1 MNRTRSDS
9 RYLELE
15 SSSRRIVMATDPESF
30 SVCVETNTSRP
41 ETHSPSL
48 SLSPFSSLVIV
59 ALISQSTSPSLSFP
73 LSFSSSISPSRSSRN
88 NGTVEIIVSSVRS
101 KSTPRSRVYDCTRI
115 FLGNGLPVPNPVF
128 TGRNERVSY
137 SRNDRFHGQRSTE
150 KRRETPPALSLRSSE
165 GEVFVSF
172 RFFSPIFFFPS
183 GQSRTSWNVL
193 KEIRRKR
200 GRRGKDRR
208 GRGRGGGE
216 RERERAPLGQTP
228 CAYSWLPMTLE
239 FRGAPLRLYLP
250 GQISTLLE

>member
-15 SSSRRIVMATDPESF
+15 SCSRRIVMATDPESF

-48 SLSPFSSLVIV
+48 SLSPLFLPCNRCSYFTVHLP
-59 ALISQSTSPSLSFP
+59 SPSL

-101 KSTPRSRVYDCTRI
+101 KSTPRSRAYMI
-115 FLGNGLPVPNPVF
+115 A
-128 TGRNERVSY
+128 RVSFLETVCPFRILF
-137 SRNDRFHGQRSTE
+137 SPGATNMSRIHETIGSERNDPRSGSGE
-150 KRRETPPALSLRSSE
+150 KRHQRFRQSGE

-172 RFFSPIFFFPS
+172 RSFSPIFFFPS

-193 KEIRRKR
+193 KEIRRKG

-208 GRGRGGGE
+208 E
-216 RERERAPLGQTP
+216 REREREKERKKELCSVKHPARIVGSL
-228 CAYSWLPMTLE
+228 
-239 FRGAPLRLYLP
+239 
-250 GQISTLLE
+250 

>member
-48 SLSPFSSLVIV
+48 SLSPPFSSLVIV
-59 ALISQSTSPSLSFP
+59 ALISQSTFPLSPSF

-101 KSTPRSRVYDCTRI
+101 KSTPRSRAYMI
-115 FLGNGLPVPNPVF
+115 A
-128 TGRNERVSY
+128 RVSFLETVCPFRILF
-137 SRNDRFHGQRSTE
+137 SPGATNMSRIHETIGSERNDPRSGSGE
-150 KRRETPPALSLRSSE
+150 KRHQRFRQSGE

-172 RFFSPIFFFPS
+172 RSFSPIFFFPS

-193 KEIRRKR
+193 KEIRRKG

-208 GRGRGGGE
+208 E
-216 RERERAPLGQTP
+216 REREREGEKERKSFAR
-228 CAYSWLPMTLE
+228 SNTL
-239 FRGAPLRLYLP
+239 RV
-250 GQISTLLE
+250 

>member
-15 SSSRRIVMATDPESF
+15 SSTRRIVMATDPESF

-48 SLSPFSSLVIV
+48 PFSLSLSPFSSLVIV
-59 ALISQSTSPSLSFP
+59 ALISQSTFPLPPSL

-88 NGTVEIIVSSVRS
+88 NGTVEIIVSLVRS

-115 FLGNGLPVPNPVF
+115 FLGNSLPVPNPVF
-128 TGRNERVSY
+128 TGRDEHVSY
-137 SRNDRFHGQRSTE
+137 SRNDRFERTIHGE
-150 KRRETPPALSLRSSE
+150 KRHQRFRRSNDE

-208 GRGRGGGE
+208 GEGEGREKE
-216 RERERAPLGQTP
+216 RERGSLGQTP

>member
-48 SLSPFSSLVIV
+48 SLSPLFLPCNRCSYFTVHFPLSLF
-59 ALISQSTSPSLSFP
+59 PS

-208 GRGRGGGE
+208 GRGRGE
-216 RERERAPLGQTP
+216 RERERKK
-228 CAYSWLPMTLE
+228 E
-239 FRGAPLRLYLP
+239 LRSVKHPARIVGSL
-250 GQISTLLE
+250 

>member
-73 LSFSSSISPSRSSRN
+73 LSLSLPRFRLRVAVATTVQSKLLFLRYDRN
-88 NGTVEIIVSSVRS
+88 RHLDRAYMIA
-101 KSTPRSRVYDCTRI
+101 
-115 FLGNGLPVPNPVF
+115 
-128 TGRNERVSY
+128 RVSFLETGCPFRILFSPGATNV
-137 SRNDRFHGQRSTE
+137 SRIHETIGSTDNDP
-150 KRRETPPALSLRSSE
+150 RRETPPALSLRSSE

-208 GRGRGGGE
+208 GRGRGE
-216 RERERAPLGQTP
+216 RERERKSSAR
-228 CAYSWLPMTLE
+228 SNTL
-239 FRGAPLRLYLP
+239 RV
-250 GQISTLLE
+250 